1 MKKLFVLLMVALSVL
16 STSAQGGF
24 KGFISDMTIDLSVGL
39 SWARCNKVFADQKL
53 GFTAGLDF
61 TKPITTFHGSPS
73 TLYGL
78 LGFQVVQKGGKI
90 TDNALDGRDMLSTHI
105 AIPLHVGY
113 RYSFSKC
120 SLFVHAGPYVSFKAG
135 EGEMNDRALKSLA
148 STEFGLS
155 GDIGIK
161 FRRFQLSYG
170 LDFGLTKVG
179 TGIDGNDNL
188 VNMKSNT
195 GHVKLTWSFGKG
207 R

>member
-1 MKKLFVLLMVALSVL
+1 MKKTFVLMMVALSSL
-16 STSAQGGF
+16 AASAQGGF

-61 TKPITTFHGSPS
+61 TKPISTFHGSPS

-78 LGFQVVQKGGKI
+78 LGFHVVQKGGKI
-90 TDNALDGRDMLSTHI
+90 SDNALDLRDLLSTHI

-113 RYSFSKC
+113 RYSFKKC

-135 EGEMNDRALKSLA
+135 EGSMNDSALNSLS
-148 STEFGLS
+148 STEFGVS
-155 GDIGIK
+155 GDFGIK
-161 FRRFQLSYG
+161 FRKFQLSYG
-170 LDFGLTKVG
+170 LDFGLSKLG
-179 TGIDGNDNL
+179 TANDAQGKT

-195 GHVKLTWSFGKG
+195 GHVKLTWSFGGGK
-207 R
+207 